1 MATESLPDFD
11 HSLALAKG
19 NASSATLAE
28 CHGVAC
34 GLLVRQPKADQTA
47 FRALLALLE
56 IVRDPGPAFAE
67 VLDELLDA
75 TRDQLADQ
83 DMGLVIWLPD
93 DEEPLEGRT
102 EALAQWCN
110 GFLAGI
116 GAGDDQRLDQLSGE
130 GSEALADIQEI
141 SLAELGESEDSP
153 GEGVVEEEEGAFA
166 EIVEY
171 VRIAVL
177 ILREDLR
184 GPRAGESI
192 H

>member
-1 MATESLPDFD
+1 MATEALPDFD
-11 HSLALAKG
+11 HSLALAQG
-19 NASSATLAE
+19 NIGSSTLAE

-34 GLLVRQPKADQTA
+34 GLLVRQPDAGSA
-47 FRALLALLE
+47 AYRELLALLE
-56 IVRDPGPAFAE
+56 IVRDTGPAFTE
-67 VLDELLDA
+67 VLSELLGA
-75 TRDQLADQ
+75 SRAQLADQ
-83 DMGLVIWLPD
+83 EMGLVLWLPD
-93 DEEPLEGRT
+93 DEEPLEERT

-110 GFLAGI
+110 GFLASI
-116 GAGDDQRLDQLSGE
+116 GAGEDQRLEQLSGE
-130 GSEALADIQEI
+130 ASEALADIQEI
-141 SLAELGESEDSP
+141 ALAEIGEPED
-153 GEGVVEEEEGAFA
+153 GGGNGALEEEEGAFA

>member
-1 MATESLPDFD
+1 MATEALPDFD

-19 NASSATLAE
+19 NIGASTLAE

-34 GLLVRQPKADQTA
+34 GLLVRQPDASAGAYRD
-47 FRALLALLE
+47 LLALLE
-56 IVRDPGPAFAE
+56 IVREAGPAFTEVLAE
-67 VLDELLDA
+67 VLGA
-75 TRDQLADQ
+75 SRTQLADQ
-83 DMGLVIWLPD
+83 EMGLVLWLPD
-93 DEEPLEGRT
+93 DEEPLEERT

-110 GFLAGI
+110 GFLASI
-116 GAGDDQRLDQLSGE
+116 GAGEDARLEQLSGE
-130 GSEALADIQEI
+130 ASEALADIQEI
-141 SLAELGESEDSP
+141 ALAELGEP
-153 GEGVVEEEEGAFA
+153 EGGDGNGALEEEEGAFA

>member
-1 MATESLPDFD
+1 MAAEALPDFD
-11 HSLALAKG
+11 HSLALAQG
-19 NASSATLAE
+19 NLGSATLAE

-34 GLLVRQPKADQTA
+34 GLLVRQPGASVSGCRD
-47 FRALLALLE
+47 LLALLE
-56 IVRDPGPAFAE
+56 IVREAGPAFTE
-67 VLDELLDA
+67 VLAELLSA
-75 TRDQLADQ
+75 SQAQLADQ
-83 DMGLVIWLPD
+83 EMGLALWLPD
-93 DEEPLEGRT
+93 DDEPLEERT

-116 GAGDDQRLDQLSGE
+116 GAGDDPRLEQLSGE
-130 GSEALADIQEI
+130 ASEALADIQEI
-141 SLAELGESEDSP
+141 ALAELGDAADAEQKEAL
-153 GEGVVEEEEGAFA
+153 EEEEGAFA